1 VVAEAT
7 TLTAGLVIEHWLGA
21 VALMAI
27 ANAGLEGVTLKG
39 EAEGLQPPVAM
50 GPFPLVDAPTV
61 TGVVAASVV
70 VTGWAHPTL
79 PAQVDADSPYVRFDT
94 ASANVAWDMVNS
106 GRMVRVVASWAVLGG
121 ELLSVAVMS
130 TA

>member
-1 VVAEAT
+1 VVFAAT
-7 TLTAGLVIEHWLGA
+7 TLTAGLVIAHWLAA

-27 ANAGLEGVTLKG
+27 DNAGLEGVTLKG
-39 EAEGLQPPVAM
+39 EAVGLQPPVAM

-61 TGVVAASVV
+61 AGVVAASVV
-70 VTGWAHPTL
+70 VTGWAQAVL
-79 PAQVDADSPYVRFDT
+79 PAHVDPDSPYVRFDT
-94 ASANVAWDMVNS
+94 ASANDACEMVNS

-121 ELLSVAVMS
+121 ELLSVAVMT